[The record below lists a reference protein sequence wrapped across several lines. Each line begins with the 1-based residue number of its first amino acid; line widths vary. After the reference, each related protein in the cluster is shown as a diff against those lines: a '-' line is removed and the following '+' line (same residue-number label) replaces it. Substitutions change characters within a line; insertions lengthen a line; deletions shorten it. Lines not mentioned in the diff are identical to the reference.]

1 MAHIARRAGV
11 TQPLVHYHF
20 SSKDALWRA
29 AVDNVLGLVSHGV
42 EALRCEVEG
51 RPGPEQLE
59 LILRAMVRFNAACPE
74 FGRIVA
80 YEGALGGER
89 LQYLFEKKVDVP
101 YLDAG
106 ELLREGAREGW
117 AKPLPVEH
125 VVIAAA
131 AAARLLLR
139 DQGDRPTDVRPRR
152 ARPARGRGPCRHG
165 RRARPARSVDH
176 NGPRR
181 CVSSGIGGTASPS
194 GRPGFGASSPSRDPR
209 WRSSSCRSSSSRSRV
224 RTARRGRCGA
234 SICSAS
240 SSGCSTRSSPSAWRS
255 SIDPIA
261 S

>member
-1 MAHIARRAGV
+1 MVEPSRDTATVAGNGSSEPAAGTGRERILQVALEEFAANGFEGTSMAHIARRAGV

-42 EALRCEVEG
+42 EALRCEIEG

-131 AAARLLLR
+131 AAAAYFFVIKETVQQMYGL
-139 DQGDRPTDVRPRR
+139 DV
-152 ARPARGRGPCRHG
+152 H
-165 RRARPARSVDH
+165 
-176 NGPRR
+176 
-181 CVSSGIGGTASPS
+181 
-194 GRPGFGASSPSRDPR
+194 DPR
-209 WRSSSCRSSSSRSRV
+209 EVEAHADSV
-224 RTARRGRCGA
+224 VELVLHGLLTTTGRA
-234 SICSAS
+234 DA
-240 SSGCSTRSSPSAWRS
+240 
-255 SIDPIA
+255 
-261 S
+261 